1 MGQKLDVPK
10 KKESTGTVSAMAK
23 FRTLDKQAQ
32 SADDSAADAGVK
44 TTHQNAITWELF
56 AVVFSDH
63 DYPSSS
69 SSQLANKVVSD
80 SLEPVDFCDLAFEFC
95 LGQVKFLWREI
106 NYWWKYILT
115 TNFLIP

>member
-44 TTHQNAITWELF
+44 TTHQNAITWEHFFL
-56 AVVFSDH
+56 VFSDH
-63 DYPSSS
+63 DYSSSS
-69 SSQLANKVVSD
+69 SSQLANKVGSD
-80 SLEPVDFCDLAFEFC
+80 SLGPVDFWDLSFESC
-95 LGQVKFLWREI
+95 LGKVKFLWRGI
-106 NYWWKYILT
+106 
-115 TNFLIP
+115 

>member
-1 MGQKLDVPK
+1 MIVLLMQVLRPLTRMPSR
-10 KKESTGTVSAMAK
+10 EN
-23 FRTLDKQAQ
+23 F
-32 SADDSAADAGVK
+32 
-44 TTHQNAITWELF
+44 F

-106 NYWWKYILT
+106 NY
-115 TNFLIP
+115 